1 MLLKSPVCAQ
11 ESPPCDLSV
20 CTHLCLQIREA
31 GSLILYIHR
40 NCASA
45 AVLLLFGAA
54 VYGSEV
60 HGLHILFVPLPCQ
73 KGKTSVPLPV
83 TVAKT
88 FHPVR
93 CWEFVPQLH
102 RGPRIIW
109 GTSAACAAACGR
121 SKLTFALARTIH
133 NLTFVY
139 RTTVWRNCGCC
150 WILCDRN
157 NISEHWRRVWPDTS
171 SFMHVGLCQNEQIYT
186 YMCTAWLISQL
197 SWFYITVQSVKTLD
211 SMTECSCKDR
221 ASTLWKQLKT

>member
-109 GTSAACAAACGR
+109 GTSAACAAA
-121 SKLTFALARTIH
+121 LADPNWH
-133 NLTFVY
+133 L
-139 RTTVWRNCGCC
+139 
-150 WILCDRN
+150 
-157 NISEHWRRVWPDTS
+157 HWREQYIIWHLYIEWLCEEIVVAAEFYVIGIISLSTGGG
-171 SFMHVGLCQNEQIYT
+171 FGLIQAVLC
-186 YMCTAWLISQL
+186 M
-197 SWFYITVQSVKTLD
+197 
-211 SMTECSCKDR
+211 
-221 ASTLWKQLKT
+221 

>member
-1 MLLKSPVCAQ
+1 MLTDQGSWIINFIYPQK
-11 ESPPCDLSV
+11 
-20 CTHLCLQIREA
+20 LCFC
-31 GSLILYIHR
+31 S
-40 NCASA
+40 SA
-45 AVLLLFGAA
+45 ALLLFGAA

-60 HGLHILFVPLPCQ
+60 HGLNILFVPLPCQ

-83 TVAKT
+83 TVART

-109 GTSAACAAACGR
+109 GTSSAYGW

-139 RTTVWRNCGCC
+139 RTTVWGNCGCC
-150 WILCDRN
+150 CILCDQN

-171 SFMHVGLCQNEQIYT
+171 SFMHVELCQNEQIYT

-197 SWFYITVQSVKTLD
+197 SWFYITVQSGKTLD